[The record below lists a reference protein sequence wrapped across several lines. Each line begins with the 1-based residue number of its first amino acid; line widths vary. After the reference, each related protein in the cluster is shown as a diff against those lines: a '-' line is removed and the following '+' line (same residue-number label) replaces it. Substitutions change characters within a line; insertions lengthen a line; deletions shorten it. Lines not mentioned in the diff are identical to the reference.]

1 MKIKELTINEFEEF
15 VSQNPL
21 ASHYQTSNYA
31 LLMSELGYDYEL
43 IGMVTEYGNI
53 VAASLILLKKITA
66 KLKYGYAPKGLILDY
81 FNQSL
86 LKEFSQLLKE
96 YYKKKKVIFIK
107 INPEIAIA
115 QLDNK
120 NFTKTYNWNTTIK
133 DQLEEIG
140 YLKLKDNIYFESILP
155 RFNGMIDLKK
165 TKINQYD
172 KNTRNKIK
180 RAINKGL
187 EIETAQRSGIDIL
200 YQFLKNQHT
209 YNEFYYK
216 DYYNVFHKN
225 DMIDLFLVS
234 INTKDYLLKSK
245 EAFEIESEINTKLN
259 RELIKNNSQKNIN
272 NKMNSDRK
280 LLSYKNDI
288 LEATERNSKHEKI
301 YIGGALVIKYQ
312 NRVQIIASGYDK
324 KFKRFNPN
332 YFLHH
337 KIIEYYKND
346 YNYLDLNGMSGDFTK
361 DSPYY
366 GLNKFKLGFHP
377 NIYEFIGE
385 FDFIINQKKYKKL
398 LSNGTLAK
406 IFNKKKKEKK
416 RED

>member
-15 VSQNPL
+15 IKNSPL

-43 IGMVTEYGNI
+43 IGMEDEYGNI
-53 VAASLILLKKITA
+53 TAASLILLKKISV
-66 KLKYGYAPKGLILDY
+66 KMKYGYAPRGFILDY

-86 LKEFSQLLKE
+86 LKEFSEKIKE
-96 YYKKKKVIFIK
+96 HYKKKKVIFIK

-115 QLDNK
+115 ELDK
-120 NFTKTYNWNTTIK
+120 KSFAKTYNWNTTIR
-133 DQLEEIG
+133 DYLENLG
-140 YLKLKDNIYFESILP
+140 YLKLKDNLYFESMLP
-155 RFNGMIDLKK
+155 RFNGILNLKEC
-165 TKINQYD
+165 NLNVLN

-180 RAINKGL
+180 RGIAKGL
-187 EIETAQRSGIDIL
+187 EMELAERSGIDIL
-200 YQFLKNQHT
+200 YQFIKNKDT
-209 YNEFYYK
+209 KNEFYYK

-234 INTKDYLLKSK
+234 INTKDYLLNAK
-245 EAFEIESEINTKLN
+245 EAFEKESEKNTKLN
-259 RELIKNNSQKNIN
+259 HELIRNNTPKNIN

-301 YIGGALVIKYQ
+301 YIAGALVIRYQ
-312 NRVQIIASGYDK
+312 NRVQIITSGYDK
-324 KFKRFNPN
+324 QFKRFNPN
-332 YFLHH
+332 YFLHY
-337 KIIEYYKND
+337 KLIEYYQNEF
-346 YNYLDLNGMSGDFTK
+346 NYLDLNGMSGDFTK
-361 DSPYY
+361 ESPYY
-366 GLNKFKLGFHP
+366 GLNKFKLGFQP

-385 FDFIINQKKYKKL
+385 YDFIINEKKYKKL

-406 IFNKKKKEKK
+406 LFNKNKKEEK
-416 RED
+416 